1 MKFSKITKIVTALVM
16 VGTVAL
22 SANMVFADTSISIP
36 KQTNTGYAGTGLSDT
51 MSNILGI
58 VTVICY
64 AAAVIMLL
72 YLGVKYITA
81 SPEGKAE
88 IKKTAIQYVIG
99 AVLVFAAGTVLNII
113 KNIAGKTV
121 TDSGN

>member
-16 VGTVAL
+16 VGTVTL

-36 KQTNTGYAGTGLSDT
+36 KQTNVGYAGTGLSAT

>member
-16 VGTVAL
+16 VGTVTL

-36 KQTNTGYAGTGLSDT
+36 KETNAGYAGTGLSAT

-88 IKKTAIQYVIG
+88 IKKSAIQYVIG

>member
-16 VGTVAL
+16 VGTVTL

-36 KQTNTGYAGTGLSDT
+36 KETNAGYAGTGLSAT

-88 IKKTAIQYVIG
+88 IKKSAIHYVIG

>member
-36 KQTNTGYAGTGLSDT
+36 KETNAGYAGTGLSAT

>member
-36 KQTNTGYAGTGLSDT
+36 KETNAGYAGTGLSAT

-81 SPEGKAE
+81 SPEGKAD

-113 KNIAGKTV
+113 KNISGKTV

>member
-16 VGTVAL
+16 VGTVTL

-36 KQTNTGYAGTGLSDT
+36 KETNAGYAGTGLSAT

-81 SPEGKAE
+81 SPEGKAD

-113 KNIAGKTV
+113 KNISGKTV

>member
-36 KQTNTGYAGTGLSDT
+36 KETNAGYAGTGLSAT

-88 IKKTAIQYVIG
+88 IKKSAIQYVIG

>member
-36 KQTNTGYAGTGLSDT
+36 KETNAGYAGTGLSAT

-113 KNIAGKTV
+113 KNISGKTV

>member
-36 KQTNTGYAGTGLSDT
+36 KQTNVGYAGTGLSDT
-51 MSNILGI
+51 MNNILGI

-88 IKKTAIQYVIG
+88 IKKSAIQYVIG
-99 AVLVFAAGTVLNII
+99 AILVFAAGTVLNII